1 MKNIFLLKTKI
12 FHKRTKPFFNFFT
25 YKYPSLLLN
34 LENMKNDN
42 FFFSINK
49 FNLLSFYSEDHGQ
62 RKKNYNLYQWI
73 IKLIKKKKNLKSHYA
88 YKKFYVS
95 PFLTGNMIY
104 KFLLKNNF
112 PNISLQINVKNKT
125 MDLLTGLKT
134 NEINFSNTNVLK
146 ESFLNLFFSQK
157 IMFLIHYQAIKIF
170 LKTKKFFFKPDK
182 KIDTFSY
189 YG

>member
-1 MKNIFLLKTKI
+1 MT
-12 FHKRTKPFFNFFT
+12 
-25 YKYPSLLLN
+25 
-34 LENMKNDN
+34 
-42 FFFSINK
+42 
-49 FNLLSFYSEDHGQ
+49 FYYST
-62 RKKNYNLYQWI
+62 NTWS
-73 IKLIKKKKNLKSHYA
+73 LKSHYA

-146 ESFLNLFFSQK
+146 ESLLNLFFSQK

-170 LKTKKFFFKPDK
+170 LKSKKFFFKPDK
-182 KIDTFSY
+182 KIDSFSY
-189 YG
+189 HG